1 MIKVK
6 LEETFLINQTIRC
19 SDRYHSIK
27 PGLYKRLLLVD
38 DTVVWVEFNDGKSDY
53 GGHSNMNFI
62 NNNVVVKELEN
73 RYLATTRE
81 LQISSVLD
89 R

>member
-1 MIKVK
+1 MKKVK

-19 SDRYHSIK
+19 SIRYHSID
-27 PGLYKRLLLVD
+27 PGLYKRLLLID
-38 DTVVWVEFNDGKSDY
+38 DTVVWVEFNNGKSDY

-62 NNNVVVKELEN
+62 NDSIVVKELEK

-81 LQISSVLD
+81 QQISSVID
-89 R
+89 